1 MKLLTLL
8 ATAVSILLPVACNM
22 FSTEPVKKEFLNTPW
37 QLESFVTG
45 GDIIKPPADQLY
57 QISFTSDSTWEG
69 RSDCNEIFGGYQLL
83 PDSHLK
89 IKMFGTTEIYCGEES
104 LDDMYD
110 KAVYGMNAYEI
121 RNKTLHL
128 YYGENAELVFRTP

>member
-1 MKLLTLL
+1 MRGAAAWFLSNNDVTLFKNRIPGAINMKLLTLL

-45 GDIIKPPADQLY
+45 GDIIKPPADQPY

-69 RSDCNEIFGGYQLL
+69 RSDCNEIFGGYQL
-83 PDSHLK
+83 PGGS
-89 IKMFGTTEIYCGEES
+89 S
-104 LDDMYD
+104 
-110 KAVYGMNAYEI
+110 
-121 RNKTLHL
+121 
-128 YYGENAELVFRTP
+128 